1 MESSSICIET
11 MSLLLCTLYAIK
23 DTYVLTFITVASFC
37 GECALSAWF
46 LLLLIIIMT
55 HESRFVYDDFF
66 FFLVRKN
73 DPTVMH
79 IVSI

>member
-1 MESSSICIET
+1 MCCRCSGFTLGYRSCLGVCVESSSICIET

-23 DTYVLTFITVASFC
+23 DTYVLTFITVATFC

-55 HESRFVYDDFF
+55 HDV
-66 FFLVRKN
+66 
-73 DPTVMH
+73 
-79 IVSI
+79 I